1 MPQTPSLPV
10 AQNLVEALDVE
21 ELDRDLFRGAVT
33 VNTSGR
39 LSLYGGQVAG
49 QALRAAG
56 LTVAPDRA
64 PDSLHGYF
72 LRPGKVDR
80 PVILRVSRDRDG
92 RSFSSRRVV
101 AVQEGDVIFSML
113 ASFHVHEESGS
124 YEADGPDDVAGPED
138 LRTGWQALFLEV
150 RDVNGT
156 DPVDITQRASNRMWV
171 RVPSRMPD
179 DRLLHACALT
189 YMSDLGTGFGR
200 MAIENLPAG
209 GPSIDHAVWFQQDVR
224 ADDWV
229 LLDLWPMK
237 AGAARGV
244 YLGTLRGRNGA
255 LAAMLAQEMLLRPPS
270 E

>member
-1 MPQTPSLPV
+1 LPQTPSLPV
-10 AQNLVEALDVE
+10 AQNLIEALDVE
-21 ELDRDLFRGAVT
+21 ELDRDLFRGPVT
-33 VNTSGR
+33 ENTSGR

-56 LTVAPDRA
+56 LTVHPERA
-64 PDSLHGYF
+64 PHSLHGYF

-113 ASFHVHEESGS
+113 ASFHVQEESGS
-124 YEADGPDDVAGPED
+124 YEADGPDGVAAPED

-150 RDVNGT
+150 RDVKGT
-156 DPVDITQRASNRMWV
+156 GAVDVTQRASDRMWV
-171 RVPSRMPD
+171 RVPTRMPD
-179 DRLLHACALT
+179 DRLLHACALA
-189 YMSDLGTGFGR
+189 YISDLGTGFGR
-200 MAIENLPAG
+200 LAIEGLPAG

-224 ADDWV
+224 ADEWV

-244 YLGTLRGRNGA
+244 YLGTLRGRDGA

-270 E
+270 A